1 MARQYCGRLGKVANC
16 QAGMILAYISPLAWA
31 LVDKRLYL
39 PESWTSDQE
48 CCATAGVP
56 AERRDYRS
64 KTGLALDMLEQA
76 VELDHLKAGWVAGDD
91 AFGMSTSSRDG
102 LAVLGISCVLDVQAG
117 FTVWPPEPECPP
129 ALVGGGLTRVCI
141 SFGNSGVKREFA

>member
-1 MARQYCGRLGKVANC
+1 MDSG
-16 QAGMILAYISPLAWA
+16 
-31 LVDKRLYL
+31 
-39 PESWTSDQE
+39 SDQE

-76 VELDHLKAGWVAGDD
+76 VELGHLKAGWVAGDD

-117 FTVWPPEPECPP
+117 FTVWPSEPECPP
-129 ALVGGGLTRVCI
+129 PPGLGRRGAAAYHDGAHLILCSLMI
-141 SFGNSGVKREFA
+141 SARG

>member
-1 MARQYCGRLGKVANC
+1 
-16 QAGMILAYISPLAWA
+16 MILAYISPLAWA

-48 CCATAGVP
+48 CCVTAGVP

-76 VELDHLKAGWVAGDD
+76 VELGHLKAVWVTGDD
-91 AFGMSTSSRDG
+91 AFGMSASSRDG

-117 FTVWPPEPECPP
+117 VHGVAAGARVPPP
-129 ALVGGGLTRVCI
+129 ALVGGGAAAVP
-141 SFGNSGVKREFA
+141 